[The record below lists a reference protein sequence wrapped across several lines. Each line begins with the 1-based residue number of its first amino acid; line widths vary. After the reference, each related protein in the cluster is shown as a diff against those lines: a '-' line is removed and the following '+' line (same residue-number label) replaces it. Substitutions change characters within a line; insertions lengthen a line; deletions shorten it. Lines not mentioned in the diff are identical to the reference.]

1 MCYTIALY
9 DPPQQLLLH
18 SYQQQYNPRLSYYV
32 PTNINTL
39 NITRTYV
46 TGDFWHVRGAL
57 CVDLLNRVL
66 TALKQW
72 TQPVIM
78 IPGNHDQV
86 GAVLTHSR
94 TVRTCCGSGCNDIV
108 EATK

>member
-1 MCYTIALY
+1 VCHSIALY
-9 DPPQQLLLH
+9 GPPQQSLLH
-18 SYQQQYNPRLSYYV
+18 SYQQQYNPLPSYYV
-32 PTNINTL
+32 PTNIDIL
-39 NITRTYV
+39 HITRTYV

-86 GAVLTHSR
+86 GAVLTHSC
-94 TVRTCCGSGCNDIV
+94 TVRTCCDSGCSDIV
-108 EATK
+108 EAT